1 MKIRQG
7 LAAWVF
13 NHRIIATG
21 ILAAITLF
29 FAAGI
34 PRVEIK
40 TIFSDLLPVGHPFA
54 ETYRDHPNFGNPLTM
69 TVMIKRKDGDI
80 YNKDTLQKVWDM
92 TRDIDLAPS
101 VDHDQILSVTTSKA
115 RYAEATPY
123 GIDIR
128 PLMGDSVPQS
138 EEDILEFEQRVE
150 RAPNVRGFLISNDG
164 KSTLVNATFIERSLE
179 YGKTFRYV
187 QDLVKEARD
196 DEHEVYLAG
205 QPALTGWVYH
215 YQVEMIYIFGI
226 TLAALFLS
234 LFLYMRNIAGTVTPI
249 ITGGVSAIWGFG
261 LVGWLKMP
269 VEPLLLL
276 VPLLLVARAFSHT
289 VQYTERFYEIMHQVR
304 NREKAGRVA
313 LKVMMGPGTLG
324 VITDAAAILL
334 IALAPVPAMQRFA
347 FFCGFWA
354 LALIPTSVFLAP
366 LILSVMPVPKNID
379 HIVGDD
385 DTKGGVHAIM
395 ARILHRVGD
404 ITTGKPARI
413 TGVVMLVVGL
423 VAAFLGATIKVGNPV
438 EGSSLLWHDSAFNTA
453 IRQINNNFPGV
464 STLEIV
470 LEAKDPDKPI
480 TVARKQE
487 TVETMTKLQDLMET
501 KSNPPRATLSFADY
515 LREANRLY
523 QGGDP
528 RWLPINE
535 NEVDTNAA
543 AQATMMGTGPK
554 AFSHVIDFKQKN
566 STVSLWYKDNKQ
578 DTVDEAL
585 TNARAAVE
593 AVGVDHEFFNVRL
606 GTGTIA
612 LQQATN
618 DVVEANYWEII
629 IFLNVIMFVLAAV
642 SFRSLVAGFVLL
654 IPVNMSN
661 FVIIAIMSLIGVGL
675 DINSVLVAAVGVGV
689 GIDYGIYLMARMC
702 EEHVPQNGDYAKI
715 VHRSIT
721 TTGRAIAFTA
731 TIMLIGI
738 LPWYFLS
745 GLKFLADMGLL
756 LSLVMV
762 VNMVMALV
770 VLPLLVWFIKPK
782 FTSRDDLFVTEEVDP
797 ADLIPV
803 KG

>member
-13 NHRIIATG
+13 NHRLIASG
-21 ILAAITLF
+21 VLAVITLF

-34 PRVEIK
+34 PNVEIK
-40 TIFSDLLPVGHPFA
+40 TIFSDLLPVGHPYA

-101 VDHDQILSVTTSKA
+101 VDHDQVLSITTSKA
-115 RYAEATPY
+115 RYAEATPF

-128 PLMGDSVPQS
+128 PLMGDSVPQTQA
-138 EEDILEFEQRVE
+138 EIDEFESRVE

-179 YGKTFRYV
+179 YGKTFKFV

-215 YQVEMIYIFGI
+215 YQTEMIYIFGI
-226 TLAALFLS
+226 TLASLFIS

-261 LVGWLKMP
+261 MVGWLGLP

-289 VQYTERFYEIMHQVR
+289 VQYTERFYEIMHVVGD
-304 NREKAGRVA
+304 REKAGRVA

-324 VITDAAAILL
+324 VITDAAAIFL

-354 LALIPTSVFLAP
+354 MALIPTSVFLAP
-366 LILSVMPVPKNID
+366 LVLSVMPVPKNID
-379 HIVGDD
+379 HIVGTEGD
-385 DTKGGVHAIM
+385 KGGIHALM
-395 ARILHRVGD
+395 ARILNRVGD
-404 ITTGKPARI
+404 ATTGKPARI
-413 TGVVMLVVGL
+413 TGVIMLVVGL
-423 VAAFLGATIKVGNPV
+423 VSALLGATIKVGNPV

-453 IRQINNNFPGV
+453 IRQINQNFPGV

-470 LEAKDPDKPI
+470 LEAKNPDEPT
-480 TVARKQE
+480 TVARKQD

-515 LREANRLY
+515 LREAARLY

-528 RWLPINE
+528 RWLPIDSNE
-535 NEVDTNAA
+535 TDTNAA
-543 AQATMMGTGPK
+543 AQAALMGTGPK
-554 AFSHVIDFKQKN
+554 AFSHVIDFNQKN

-578 DTVDEAL
+578 ETVDEAL
-585 TNARAAVE
+585 ANARAAVE
-593 AVGVDHEFFNVRL
+593 QVGVDHELFTVRL

-618 DVVEANYWEII
+618 DVVEAHYWEII
-629 IFLNVIMFVLAAV
+629 IFLNLIMFILASFA
-642 SFRSLVAGFVLL
+642 FRSFVAGFILL
-654 IPVNMSN
+654 VPVNMSN
-661 FVIIAIMSLIGVGL
+661 FVIIATMSLIGVGL

-702 EEHVPQNGDYAKI
+702 EEHKPQGGDYGKI
-715 VHRSIT
+715 VHQSIT

-756 LSLVMV
+756 LALVMV
-762 VNMVMALV
+762 VNMVMSLV

-782 FTSRDDLFVTEEVDP
+782 FTSRDDLFVTEEVDE
-797 ADLIPV
+797 ADLKPV
-803 KG
+803 GA

>member
-1 MKIRQG
+1 MKIRQN

-13 NHRIIATG
+13 NHRLIASG
-21 ILAAITLF
+21 ILAAITIF
-29 FAAGI
+29 FALGLPNVKI
-34 PRVEIK
+34 Q

-69 TVMIKRKDGDI
+69 TVMIKAKDGDI
-80 YNKDTLQKVWDM
+80 YNKETLQKVWDM

-101 VDHDQILSVTTSKA
+101 VDHDQILSITTSKA

-128 PLMGDSVPQS
+128 PLMGDSVPQT
-138 EEDILEFEQRVE
+138 EEEIEEFEQRVE

-179 YGKTFRYV
+179 YGKTFKYV
-187 QDLVKEARD
+187 QGLVEEARD
-196 DEHEVYLAG
+196 ENHEVYLAG

-226 TLAALFLS
+226 TLFALFLS

-249 ITGGVSAIWGFG
+249 VTGGVSAIWGFG
-261 LVGWLKMP
+261 MVGWLSSP

-289 VQYTERFYEIMHQVR
+289 VQYTERFYEIMYEVR

-324 VITDAAAILL
+324 VITDAAAIIL

-354 LALIPTSVFLAP
+354 MALIPTSVFLAP

-379 HIVGDD
+379 DIVGSDAD
-385 DTKGGVHAIM
+385 KGGVHVLM
-395 ARILHRVGD
+395 ARILNKVGD
-404 ITTGKPARI
+404 LTTGKPARV
-413 TGVVMLVVGL
+413 TGLVMVVVGVVSM
-423 VAAFLGATIKVGNPV
+423 FLGFTIKVGNPV
-438 EGSSLLWHDSAFNTA
+438 EGSSLLWHDSQFNTA
-453 IRQINNNFPGV
+453 IRQINANFPGV

-470 LEAKDPDKPI
+470 LEAKDPENSG
-480 TVARKQE
+480 TVARKKE
-487 TVETMTKLQDLMET
+487 TIETMTKLQDLLET
-501 KSNPPRATLSFADY
+501 KPNPPRATLSFADY

-528 RWLPINE
+528 RWLPINR
-535 NEVDTNAA
+535 NATDTNAA

-578 DTVDEAL
+578 ETVDQAL
-585 TNARAAVE
+585 KNAREAVE
-593 AVGVDHEFFNVRL
+593 EVGIDHDEFTVRL

-618 DVVEANYWEII
+618 DTVEEHYWAII
-629 IFLNVIMFVLAAV
+629 IFLNLLMFVLASI
-642 SFRSLVAGFVLL
+642 SFRSMVAGIVLL
-654 IPVNMSN
+654 VPVNMSN
-661 FVIIAIMSLIGVGL
+661 FVIIASMSLIGLGL
-675 DINSVLVAAVGVGV
+675 DINSLLVAAVGVGV

-702 EEHVPQNGDYAKI
+702 EEHKPQGGDYGKI
-715 VHRSIT
+715 VHQSIT

-762 VNMVMALV
+762 VNMAQEFLQ
-770 VLPLLVWFIKPK
+770 
-782 FTSRDDLFVTEEVDP
+782 
-797 ADLIPV
+797 
-803 KG
+803 

>member
-1 MKIRQG
+1 MKIRQS
-7 LAAWVF
+7 LAEWVF
-13 NHRIIATG
+13 NHRIIASV
-21 ILAAITLF
+21 ILGAITLF
-29 FAAGI
+29 FAAGLPHVKI
-34 PRVEIK
+34 Q

-69 TVMIKRKDGDI
+69 TVMIQRKDGDI
-80 YNKDTLQKVWDM
+80 YNTDTLQKVWDM

-101 VDHDQILSVTTSKA
+101 VDHDQILSITTSKA

-128 PLMGDSVPQS
+128 PLMGDEVPQTQA
-138 EEDILEFEQRVE
+138 EIEEFEQRVE
-150 RAPNVRGFLISNDG
+150 RAPNVRGFLISQDG
-164 KSTLVNATFIERSLE
+164 KSTLVNATFIERNLE
-179 YGKTFRYV
+179 YGETFRYV
-187 QDLVKEARD
+187 QDLVRNARD
-196 DEHEVYLAG
+196 EDHNVYLAG

-215 YQVEMIYIFGI
+215 YQTEMIYIFGV
-226 TLAALFLS
+226 TLAALFIS

-249 ITGGVSAIWGFG
+249 VTGGVSAIWGFG
-261 LVGWLKMP
+261 LVGWLSSP

-289 VQYTERFYEIMHQVR
+289 VQYTERFYEIMYAVR
-304 NREKAGRVA
+304 DREKAGRVA

-366 LILSVMPVPKNID
+366 LVLSVMPVPKNID
-379 HIVGDD
+379 NIVGTAED
-385 DTKGGVHAIM
+385 KGGIHTLM
-395 ARILHRVGD
+395 AKILDKVGD
-404 ITTGKPARI
+404 ATTGRAAMV
-413 TGVVMLVVGL
+413 TGAVMLVIGL
-423 VAAFLGATIKVGNPV
+423 GSAFLGATIKVGNPV

-453 IRQINNNFPGV
+453 VRKINDNFPGV

-470 LEAKDPDKPI
+470 LETKNPDKPI
-480 TVARKQE
+480 TVSRKRE
-487 TVETMTKLQDLMET
+487 TVEVMTKLQDLMET

-528 RWLPINE
+528 RWLPVDNT
-535 NEVDTNAA
+535 EVDTNAA

-578 DTVDEAL
+578 ETVDEAL
-585 TNARAAVE
+585 ANAREAVE
-593 AVGVDHEFFNVRL
+593 QVGKDHELFTVRL

-618 DVVEANYWEII
+618 DTVEANYWEII
-629 IFLNVIMFVLAAV
+629 IFLNVLMFVLASFA
-642 SFRSLVAGFVLL
+642 FRSFVGALILLV
-654 IPVNMSN
+654 PVNMSN
-661 FVIIAIMSLIGVGL
+661 FVIVASMSLIGVGL

-689 GIDYGIYLMARMC
+689 GIDYGIYLLARMC
-702 EEHVPQNGDYAKI
+702 EEHHPQGGDYGKI
-715 VHRSIT
+715 VHQSIT

-762 VNMVMALV
+762 VNMVMSLV
-770 VLPLLVWFIKPK
+770 VIPLLVWFIKPK
-782 FTSRDDLFVTEEVDP
+782 FTARDDLFVTEEVDP
-797 ADLIPV
+797 EDLKPV
-803 KG
+803 RA